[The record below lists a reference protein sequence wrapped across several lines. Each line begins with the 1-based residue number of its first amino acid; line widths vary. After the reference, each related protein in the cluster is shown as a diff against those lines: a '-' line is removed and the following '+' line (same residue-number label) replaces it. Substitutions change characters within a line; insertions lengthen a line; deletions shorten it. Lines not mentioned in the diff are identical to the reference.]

1 MIVSVKGDEYDAIRS
16 QIYELWNE
24 DAMADGAN
32 SLEKLYMAGH
42 PQRDEDEYLW
52 KLTKGKKTFTHA
64 EIDELERQV
73 NLIQGDTYPREV
85 KDAVSKLL
93 DLVKKEILPTT
104 MNSKGRNQALRNA
117 YEIRTGQGAAP
128 GQGPANL
135 IRRFAGIEV
144 PKGSEGGKR
153 SRKLRKKRKTRKG
166 RKTHRK

>member
-1 MIVSVKGDEYDAIRS
+1 MSISVKGDEYDAIRNE
-16 QIYELWNE
+16 IYGFWNE
-24 DAMADGAN
+24 DAMDDGAN

-52 KLTKGKKTFTHA
+52 ELTKGKKTFTYA

-73 NLIQGDTYPREV
+73 NLIKADTYPREV

-93 DLVKKEILPTT
+93 VLVKRLPTT
-104 MNSKGRNQALRNA
+104 MNSKGRNQAIRNI
-117 YEIRTGQGAAP
+117 YEDRTGQGAAP

-144 PKGSEGGKR
+144 PKGAEGGKR